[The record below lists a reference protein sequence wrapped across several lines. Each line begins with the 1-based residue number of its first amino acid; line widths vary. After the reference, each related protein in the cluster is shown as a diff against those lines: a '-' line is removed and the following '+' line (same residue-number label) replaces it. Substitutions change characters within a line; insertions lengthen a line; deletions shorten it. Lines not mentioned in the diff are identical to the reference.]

1 MLLLLLCLLLFMF
14 AVGVSVNY
22 PCAGTVP
29 VCSQAGVPC
38 RTVTAPRPGS
48 LLGRQAVLPIGYRS
62 CDNDRELLKRAY
74 STESGLYV
82 TDCCRFFFNFHT

>member
-1 MLLLLLCLLLFMF
+1 MLLLLCLLLFMF
-14 AVGVSVNY
+14 AVGVSGNY

-29 VCSQAGVPC
+29 VCSQAGVPR

-62 CDNDRELLKRAY
+62 CDRELLRLLTVQRVACT
-74 STESGLYV
+74 SQTV
-82 TDCCRFFFNFHT
+82 AVFFNFHT